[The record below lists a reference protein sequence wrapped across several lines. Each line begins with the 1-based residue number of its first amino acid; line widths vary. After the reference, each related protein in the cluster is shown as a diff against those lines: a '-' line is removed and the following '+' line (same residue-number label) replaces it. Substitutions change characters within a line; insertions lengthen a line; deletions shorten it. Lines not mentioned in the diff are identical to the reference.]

1 MDRKYSFASF
11 SYTFC
16 RSWLI
21 FLNEVQGLASQKKKK
36 KNYLLD
42 NIDWLVFL
50 IVVYTGKKRFKK
62 RTKFMIFTLLYANK

>member
-21 FLNEVQGLASQKKKK
+21 FFNEVQGLASQKKIIKKKKK

-50 IVVYTGKKRFKK
+50 IVVYIGKKK
-62 RTKFMIFTLLYANK
+62 I